1 MYQITAEEDG
11 EITWTSSYPDCV
23 SAVHA
28 FDRFKDS
35 GVAKYERIIT
45 LAEPNGQ
52 KIVKIFTA
60 YAPVII
66 R

>member
-11 EITWTSSYPDCV
+11 QVTWTKSYQDCV

-28 FDRFKDS
+28 FDRFRDS
-35 GVAKYERIIT
+35 GMAKYERIIT
-45 LAEPNGQ
+45 LVEPSGQ

-60 YAPVII
+60 YAPVMT

>member
-1 MYQITAEEDG
+1 MYQITAEDDG
-11 EITWTSSYPDCV
+11 QVTWTQGYQDCV

-35 GVAKYERIIT
+35 GMAKYERTIT
-45 LAEPNGQ
+45 LVEPSGQ

-60 YAPVII
+60 YAPVMT

>member
-11 EITWTSSYPDCV
+11 QMTWTQSYQDCV

-28 FDRFKDS
+28 FDRFRDS

-45 LAEPNGQ
+45 LVEPSGQ

-60 YAPVII
+60 YAPVMT